1 MPTLRLPFRE
11 QLAEARKI
19 DRLRACPS
27 GRKCKVA
34 CSAPHVEGQEAHGVG
49 AQDPQGRHR
58 RGGQRLLHRVR
69 VKAERNQESL
79 KAINREH
86 DFPSKYKN

>member
-34 CSAPHVEGQEAHGVG
+34 CSAPHVVTK
-49 AQDPQGRHR
+49 
-58 RGGQRLLHRVR
+58 
-69 VKAERNQESL
+69 KAKKPKEWEPKIPKDDTDEEDGDYSTESR
-79 KAINREH
+79 KKSRKFESH
-86 DFPSKYKN
+86 QPRT